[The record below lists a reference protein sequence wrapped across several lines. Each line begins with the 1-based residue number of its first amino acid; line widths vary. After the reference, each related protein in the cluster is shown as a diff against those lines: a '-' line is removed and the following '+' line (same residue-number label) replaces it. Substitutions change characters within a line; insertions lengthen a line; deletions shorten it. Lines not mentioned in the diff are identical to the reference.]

1 MGTSQRTTAEIEFAD
16 GETRTVKPLT
26 IKKLREF
33 LKAAEKIEADTTSNR
48 LSDEDIDNM
57 MEAAAIIMSTV
68 DKKLADDRDQL
79 EEAVDI
85 EIFGKLMAV
94 AMGNSISDPNE

>member
-1 MGTSQRTTAEIEFAD
+1 LSTSQRTEADLEFAD
-16 GETRTVKPLT
+16 GTTRKIKPLT
-26 IKKLREF
+26 IKNLRIF
-33 LKAAEKIEADTTSNR
+33 LKAAEKIDDSSTK

-57 MEAAAIIMSTV
+57 MDAAQIIMETV
-68 DKKLADDRDQL
+68 DSELASNRAKL
-79 EEAVDI
+79 EEAIDI